1 MQMLKLKLVTGW
13 SSTFQSLFI
22 FVSDFFLTYLYLNLT
37 LAIVMK
43 KGGDEVEKLVQLS
56 VLIRVRI
63 AKVFHF
69 VRKYMGVKRMM
80 YSNIAF
86 IVKEHWRSDF
96 VSFLIFALF
105 WMI

>member
-1 MQMLKLKLVTGW
+1 MQILKLKLVTGW

-63 AKVFHF
+63 AKVFQF
-69 VRKYMGVKRMM
+69 PEKIRGSEKDDVFKYCIHCEG
-80 YSNIAF
+80 
-86 IVKEHWRSDF
+86 
-96 VSFLIFALF
+96 ALEIRF
-105 WMI
+105 C